1 MLRSF
6 FGLKLFRLLSSSI
19 SDTHLYRL
27 NLWLINEITVLIKK
41 LIISKRGFS
50 TNKEIMSLLTHE
62 VLLITRD
69 KFLIEEMKPRNL
81 KINNWF

>member
-81 KINNWF
+81 KINN